1 MTNNPVDYI
10 IKNTDKSVCYL
21 REHKRMSNII
31 RKTTELAMY
40 IASAYTFPGCV
51 IIDATCGNGHDTLA
65 LAEAQPSK
73 LYGFDIQQQAVDNT
87 INLLKANGHEN
98 RLDNGTISIICVSHS
113 NMQKHVNEPADLI
126 VFNLG
131 YLPGGDKSITTSA
144 DETIQAIQTSL
155 NLLNKDGLLCI
166 TMYSGHAEG
175 LAEKEMLLEM
185 ARELDTKVYHVAY
198 TSFPNQKKSPPEI
211 LMITKKRVPY

>member
-87 INLLKANGHEN
+87 LDLLKSNGCEN
-98 RLDNGTISIICVSHS
+98 HLNNGTISIICDSHS

-131 YLPGGDKSITTSA
+131 YLPGGDKAITTSA
-144 DETIQAIQTSL
+144 SETKEAILTSL
-155 NLLNKDGLLCI
+155 GLLNKNGLLCI

-185 ARELDTKVYHVAY
+185 AIELDSKIYHAAY
-198 TSFPNQKKSPPEI
+198 VNFINQHNAPPE
-211 LMITKKRVPY
+211 LLLITKKK